1 MFEVKSTDLAGRIG
15 RLKTRNGEIETPYL
29 LPVIHPA
36 SQSISVDTI
45 SNIGFP
51 AVITNAYLTLKHFGD
66 KAKEKGIHSIIDFD
80 GIIMTDSGGYQI
92 LEYGEIEADPTQM
105 ARYQEGIGSDIAV
118 VLDTPTGSSSNRRWA
133 ETTVKKSL
141 DAAKL
146 TLKLKKKDNTMMWS
160 GPVQGGNFP
169 DLVRTS
175 ARSMAAL
182 DFDIYA
188 IGSPTEMI
196 KNYHFS
202 DLVRMVM
209 TAKRELPL
217 NKPVHLFGVGH
228 PFTLS
233 IAVAMG
239 CDIFDSASYILYAK
253 RGRYMTSAGTLN
265 LEKMSYFPCVC
276 PICSKW
282 SVKELLESDRGVAV
296 QELALHNLYALKNEL
311 DKTKE
316 AIREGRLWEHVGSMA
331 RNHPKLWAAFLSLS
345 RYSEELEEGTPLF
358 KEKGLFLSS
367 APDEKRPEV
376 RRFYRSLDRVTI
388 SKKKRIALI
397 LPETRDKPFLISN
410 LYLNLTRAYDDIL
423 DQIQVCFIAPVFGL
437 IPVEISDI
445 YPLSQYVCSY
455 PLDNHFTRVTIVK
468 IKEFLARRSF
478 KHVIIVDNSEDLHEV
493 VKRLKS
499 GVANATFVK
508 ALDIADDSDKLVER
522 LNPYL
527 SKVRT

>member
-1 MFEVKSTDLAGRIG
+1 MFEVKATDLAGRIG
-15 RLKTRNGEIETPYL
+15 RLKTRKGEIETPYL

-36 SQSISVDTI
+36 SQTISVDTI

-51 AVITNAYLTLKHFGD
+51 AVITNAYLTMKHFGD
-66 KAKEKGIHSIIDFD
+66 EAKEKGIHSIIDFD

-92 LEYGEIEADPTQM
+92 LEYGEIEAEPAQM
-105 ARYQEGIGSDIAV
+105 ARYQEDIGSDIAV
-118 VLDTPTGSSSNRRWA
+118 VLDTPTGSSPNRRWA
-133 ETTVKKSL
+133 ETTVKKTL

-146 TLKLKKKDNTMMWS
+146 TLKLKKENSIMWS
-160 GPVQGGNFP
+160 GPVQGGSFL
-169 DLVRTS
+169 DLVRKS

-217 NKPVHLFGVGH
+217 NRPVHLFGVGH

-253 RGRYMTSAGTLN
+253 RGRYMTSGGTLN
-265 LEKMSYFPCVC
+265 LEKMSYFPCNC

-282 SVKELLESDRGVAV
+282 SIKELLESDREVAV
-296 QELALHNLYALKNEL
+296 RELALHNLYALKNEL

-316 AIREGRLWEHVGSMA
+316 AIREGRLWEHVGSIA
-331 RNHPKLWAAFLSLS
+331 RNHPKLWAAFMLLS
-345 RYSEELEEGTPLF
+345 RYPDDLEEGTPLF

-367 APDEKRPEV
+367 APDDERPEV
-376 RRFYRSLDRVTI
+376 LRYLRNLDRVTI
-388 SKKKRIALI
+388 SKKKQIALV
-397 LPETRDKPFLISN
+397 LPETREKPFLISN
-410 LYLNLTRAYDDIL
+410 LYLKLSRAYSDIL
-423 DQIQVCFIAPVFGL
+423 DQVQVFFIAPIFGL

-455 PLDNHFTRVTIVK
+455 PLDDHFTRVTIVR
-468 IKEFLARRSF
+468 IKEFLAKRRF
-478 KHVIIVDNSEDLHEV
+478 KRVIIVDNSEDLHEV
-493 VKRLKS
+493 VNRLKR
-499 GVANATFVK
+499 GVADATVVK
-508 ALDIADDSDKLVER
+508 ALDVADDPDKLIER
-522 LNPYL
+522 LNLQL
-527 SKVRT
+527 SNG